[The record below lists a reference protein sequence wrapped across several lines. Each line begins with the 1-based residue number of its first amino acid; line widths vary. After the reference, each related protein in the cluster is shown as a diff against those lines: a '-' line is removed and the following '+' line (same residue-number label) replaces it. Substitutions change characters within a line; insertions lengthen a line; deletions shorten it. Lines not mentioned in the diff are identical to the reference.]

1 MITKALEKIIN
12 HFDTNKIP
20 YMVFGGIANS
30 IHGNPRQTFDIDIK
44 VQINMIDN
52 LQDFVKKL
60 SKIAKILPENPIDF
74 INETNVLPAEINNVK
89 IDIVFAG
96 IEFEFKAIQNSK
108 IYEFGG
114 INIKVCSIED
124 LIIQKSV
131 SQRRKDWLDI
141 ETMTEINQEKIDWKY
156 LLDNILQLSE
166 ILENP
171 KMYND
176 IKNMK
181 I

>member
-1 MITKALEKIIN
+1 MITKALKKIVN
-12 HFDTNKIP
+12 HLDENQIP
-20 YMVFGGIANS
+20 YMIFGGIANS

-44 VQINMIDN
+44 VQINMIDSLPN
-52 LQDFVKKL
+52 FVKKL
-60 SKIAKILPENPIDF
+60 SKIAKILPEKPIEF
-74 INETNVLPAEINNVK
+74 INETNVLPAEIDNVK

-108 IYEFGG
+108 FYEFGE
-114 INIKVCSIED
+114 IKMKVCSIED

-131 SQRRKDWLDI
+131 SQRNKDWLDI
-141 ETMTEINQEKIDWKY
+141 ETMTEINQEKINWKY
-156 LLDNILQLSE
+156 LLENVKQLSQ

-181 I
+181 Q